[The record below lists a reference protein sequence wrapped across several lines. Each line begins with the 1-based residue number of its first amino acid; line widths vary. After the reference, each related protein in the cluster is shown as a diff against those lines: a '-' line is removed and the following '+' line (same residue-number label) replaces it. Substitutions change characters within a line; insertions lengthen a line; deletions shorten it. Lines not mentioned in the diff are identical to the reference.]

1 MPAEEPRFDEAL
13 ALSSPAAHF
22 FRVRYLAL
30 ATDYDDTLASQGA
43 IQAET
48 FAALERL
55 RASGRKLVLV
65 TGRDLDDLLQV
76 CPRPEIFDRIVAEN
90 GGLLYR
96 PQSREEVLLAEP
108 PPPSLA
114 ERLRARGVDPLTEG
128 RVIVATREP
137 HQTEA
142 LDAIRALGLEMQV
155 IFNKGAVML
164 LPSGVNKQTGLVAA
178 LAEMG
183 LSLRN
188 TVAIGDAENDH
199 AMLAAAEC
207 GVAVANALPA
217 LKDRADLVT
226 RGASGAGVEELI
238 ERLLADDLRSLVV
251 PRHALLLGERRDG
264 TAVRIAPSGRRILVA
279 GPSGSGKTTAAT
291 GILERLMDQG
301 YQCCVVDPEGDY
313 EGFEGLVGVG
323 TSERPP
329 GIDEVLELLS
339 RSDVHVGVSLLAV
352 AVEDRPGF
360 FSALLPRLQEMRSR
374 VGRPHWIVFD
384 EAHHLFPAGWQPAA
398 LTVPRELGGAL
409 LITVHPERLARVML
423 DSVDTAI
430 AVGGQPED
438 TLRPLGAKSGLRSPP
453 EDGEVVV
460 WSNGQMEPL
469 RLAPGRAQHRRH
481 RRKYAMGDVR
491 EKAFVFRGPDGK
503 LNLRAQNLSVF
514 LQMADGVDDDTWTH
528 HLRQNDYSRWFRE
541 AIKDEGLA
549 EEARRIETGKV
560 PHSRALIREAVEKR
574 YTLPD

>member
-1 MPAEEPRFDEAL
+1 
-13 ALSSPAAHF
+13 
-22 FRVRYLAL
+22 VRYLAL
-30 ATDYDDTLASQGA
+30 ATDYDDTLASRGA
-43 IQAET
+43 VQAET

-76 CPRPEIFDRIVAEN
+76 CPRLEIFDRVVAEN

-96 PQSREEVLLAEP
+96 PQSREEVPLTEP
-108 PPPSLA
+108 PPPRLA
-114 ERLRARGVDPLTEG
+114 ERLRARGVDPLSEG

-142 LDAIRALGLEMQV
+142 LETIRALGLEMQV

-164 LPSGVNKQTGLVAA
+164 LPSGVNKQTGLAAA
-178 LAEMG
+178 LAELG

-188 TVAIGDAENDH
+188 AVAVGDAENDH

-226 RGASGAGVEELI
+226 RRASGAGVEELI

-251 PRHALLLGERRDG
+251 PRHALLLGERHDG
-264 TAVRIAPSGRRILVA
+264 TEVRIAPSGRRILVA

-329 GIDEVLELLS
+329 SLDEVLELLS

-360 FSALLPRLQEMRSR
+360 FSALLPRLQEMRAR

-423 DSVDTAI
+423 DSVDIAI
-430 AVGGQPED
+430 AVGAQPEE
-438 TLRPLGAKSGLRSPP
+438 TLRPLGPTSGLRSPP
-453 EDGEVVV
+453 EEGEVVV

-469 RLAPGRAQHRRH
+469 RLAPGKAQHRRH

-514 LQMADGVDDDTWTH
+514 LQMADGVDEETWAH

-549 EEARRIETGKV
+549 EEARRIETGKA